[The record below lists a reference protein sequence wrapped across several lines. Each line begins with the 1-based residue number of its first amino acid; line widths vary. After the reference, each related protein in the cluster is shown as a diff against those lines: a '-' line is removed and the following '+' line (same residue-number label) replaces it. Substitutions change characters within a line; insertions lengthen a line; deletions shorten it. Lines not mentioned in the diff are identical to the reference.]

1 MIVQEHN
8 EPNTWDEH
16 SQIELAKRDPQ
27 AFAPLYAQYF
37 DPIYRYSYRR
47 LREPELAADATSQI
61 FLKAIAALPRF
72 RSESF
77 RSWLFAIAH
86 NVVIDIVRQ
95 TRPRFEMPDGWDMA
109 DDQPTPE
116 HQAILNEDR
125 RQLWELLDQLTDEQ
139 RAVVELRLA
148 GLTGQEIAD
157 QIGRGLAATKS
168 LQWRAFCRLKHLLT
182 LEHSNG
188 RQSTGTP
195 EDQSHAIS

>member
-1 MIVQEHN
+1 
-8 EPNTWDEH
+8 
-16 SQIELAKRDPQ
+16 
-27 AFAPLYAQYF
+27 
-37 DPIYRYSYRR
+37 
-47 LREPELAADATSQI
+47 
-61 FLKAIAALPRF
+61 
-72 RSESF
+72 
-77 RSWLFAIAH
+77 
-86 NVVIDIVRQ
+86 
-95 TRPRFEMPDGWDMA
+95 MPDGWDLP

-182 LEHSNG
+182 LENSNG

-195 EDQSHAIS
+195 EDQSHASS